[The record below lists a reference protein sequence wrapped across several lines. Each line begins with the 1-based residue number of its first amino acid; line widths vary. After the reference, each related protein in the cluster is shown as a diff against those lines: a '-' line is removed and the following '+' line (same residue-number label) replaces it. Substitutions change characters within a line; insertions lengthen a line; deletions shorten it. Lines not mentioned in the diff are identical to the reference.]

1 MESGHLQA
9 GCSMNDV
16 SIDHIGIASE
26 SIEVASDF
34 WELLGFR
41 PADEHV
47 NDEQGVRIKM
57 LEGSESSCRL
67 ELLEPLGP
75 DTPIGRFI
83 SKRGIGIQQL
93 AVEVGDI
100 ESMISML
107 MESGVRMIDE
117 QPVRG
122 ATGSMI
128 AFVHPSSA
136 GGVLVELVEHSN

>member
-1 MESGHLQA
+1 
-9 GCSMNDV
+9 MNDV

-26 SIEVASDF
+26 SIEAASKF
-34 WELLGFR
+34 WELLGFK

-57 LEGSESSCRL
+57 FEGSELSSRI

-75 DTPIGRFI
+75 DTPLGRFI

-93 AVEVGDI
+93 AVKVGDI
-100 ESMISML
+100 ESTISLL

-117 QPVRG
+117 QPMKG
-122 ATGSMI
+122 ASGSMI

>member
-1 MESGHLQA
+1 
-9 GCSMNDV
+9 MNDV
-16 SIDHIGIASE
+16 SVDHIGIASE
-26 SIEVASDF
+26 SIETASGF
-34 WELLGFR
+34 WELLGFK
-41 PADEHV
+41 PAEEHV

-57 LEGSESSCRL
+57 FEGSGSSSRL

-93 AVEVGDI
+93 AVKVGDI
-100 ESMISML
+100 ESTISLL
-107 MESGVRMIDE
+107 MKSGVRMIDE

-122 ATGSMI
+122 ASGSMI
-128 AFVHPSSA
+128 AFIHPSSA

>member
-1 MESGHLQA
+1 
-9 GCSMNDV
+9 MNDV
-16 SIDHIGIASE
+16 SVDHIGIASE
-26 SIEVASDF
+26 SIEATSGF
-34 WELLGFR
+34 WELLGFK
-41 PADEHV
+41 PVDEHV

-57 LEGSESSCRL
+57 LEGSGSSSRL

-83 SKRGIGIQQL
+83 SKRGIGIQQI
-93 AVEVGDI
+93 AVRVGDI
-100 ESMISML
+100 ESTISLL

-117 QPVRG
+117 QPVKG
-122 ATGSMI
+122 ASGSMI

>member
-1 MESGHLQA
+1 M
-9 GCSMNDV
+9 
-16 SIDHIGIASE
+16 
-26 SIEVASDF
+26 
-34 WELLGFR
+34 
-41 PADEHV
+41 

-57 LEGSESSCRL
+57 FEGSGLTSRL

-75 DTPIGRFI
+75 DTPLGRFI

-93 AVEVGDI
+93 AVKVGDI
-100 ESMISML
+100 ESTISLL

-117 QPVRG
+117 QPVKG
-122 ATGSMI
+122 ASGSMI

>member
-1 MESGHLQA
+1 
-9 GCSMNDV
+9 MNDV
-16 SIDHIGIASE
+16 SVDHIGIASE
-26 SIEVASDF
+26 SIETASGF
-34 WELLGFR
+34 WELLGFK
-41 PADEHV
+41 PAEEHV

-57 LEGSESSCRL
+57 FEGSGSSSRL
-67 ELLEPLGP
+67 ELREPLGP

-93 AVEVGDI
+93 AVKVGDI
-100 ESMISML
+100 ESTISLL
-107 MESGVRMIDE
+107 MKSGVRMIDE

-122 ATGSMI
+122 ASGSMI

>member
-1 MESGHLQA
+1 
-9 GCSMNDV
+9 MNDV
-16 SIDHIGIASE
+16 SVDHIGIASE
-26 SIEVASDF
+26 SIETASGF
-34 WELLGFR
+34 WELLGFK

-57 LEGSESSCRL
+57 FEGSGTSSRL

-93 AVEVGDI
+93 AVKVGDI
-100 ESMISML
+100 ESTISLL
-107 MESGVRMIDE
+107 MKSGVRMIDE

-122 ATGSMI
+122 ASGSMI

-136 GGVLVELVEHSN
+136 GGVLVELVDHSN

>member
-1 MESGHLQA
+1 
-9 GCSMNDV
+9 MNDV

-26 SIEVASDF
+26 SIEVASRF
-34 WELLGFR
+34 WELLGFI

-47 NDEQGVRIKM
+47 NEEQGVRIKM
-57 LEGSESSCRL
+57 FEGSGLSSRL

-75 DTPIGRFI
+75 DTPLGRFI

-93 AVEVGDI
+93 AVKVGDI
-100 ESMISML
+100 DTTISLL

-117 QPVRG
+117 QPVKG
-122 ATGSMI
+122 ASGSMI

-136 GGVLVELVEHSN
+136 GGVLVELVEHRN

>member
-1 MESGHLQA
+1 
-9 GCSMNDV
+9 MNDV
-16 SIDHIGIASE
+16 SVDHIGIASE
-26 SIEVASDF
+26 SIETASGF
-34 WELLGFR
+34 WELLGFK
-41 PADEHV
+41 PAEEHV

-57 LEGSESSCRL
+57 FEGFGSSSRL

-93 AVEVGDI
+93 AVKVGDI
-100 ESMISML
+100 ESTISLL
-107 MESGVRMIDE
+107 MKSGVRMIDA

-122 ATGSMI
+122 ASGSMI